1 MNIYAH
7 RGLFDNKKIVENTIS
22 AFKKALLDN
31 LNIELDIRVTK
42 DKKIIV
48 FHDSNIK
55 RLTGID
61 RLVKDMSYEELKD
74 ISLLNTT
81 DKIPLLEDILHLV
94 SGKVR
99 LLIELKENFS
109 SNTLNELNKL
119 LLDYNGKILLQSF
132 NPIILRKMTY
142 TSLKRYKMGIL
153 LTNEYKGFKRALYD
167 VFI

>member
-61 RLVKDMSYEELKD
+61 RLVKAMTYEEL
-74 ISLLNTT
+74 S
-81 DKIPLLEDILHLV
+81 
-94 SGKVR
+94 KV
-99 LLIELKENFS
+99 
-109 SNTLNELNKL
+109 KL
-119 LLDYNGKILLQSF
+119 LKY
-132 NPIILRKMTY
+132 Y
-142 TSLKRYKMGIL
+142 
-153 LTNEYKGFKRALYD
+153 
-167 VFI
+167 